1 MRSVN
6 DILQD
11 HFRGENKCIEDE
23 LKEIEED
30 LCLVEVI
37 RSLMARN
44 HMNSLS
50 AFQLI
55 TRKEDRLFEREK
67 ALKLQL
73 EVNNERLR
81 ESGG

>member
-6 DILQD
+6 NILQD
-11 HFRGENKCIEDE
+11 HFKGENKIIEDE

-30 LCLVEVI
+30 LCLLGII

-50 AFQLI
+50 AF
-55 TRKEDRLFEREK
+55 
-67 ALKLQL
+67 
-73 EVNNERLR
+73 
-81 ESGG
+81 